1 MDFKRW
7 LRQTGKSERTA
18 QSYANAISGSISDWA
33 ESYGLSTENLMLID
47 NINRFREISGKMQAN
62 EDFVARNTKGKGMY
76 SAALNHF
83 NNYLLDVTS
92 EHVRE
97 DIEEIVSNKNIDDTV
112 KASLVSARVGQGKYR
127 NTLIDYW
134 GRCALTGY
142 GDVRFLIA
150 SHIKPWRGSDNKER
164 LDPFNGLL
172 LLPNVDKVFDLG
184 FITFEDNGEIVISSH
199 LEEPDRIG
207 VVNNMSISLEE
218 RHRIYMAYH
227 RERVYEKNA

>member
-1 MDFKRW
+1 
-7 LRQTGKSERTA
+7 
-18 QSYANAISGSISDWA
+18 
-33 ESYGLSTENLMLID
+33 
-47 NINRFREISGKMQAN
+47 
-62 EDFVARNTKGKGMY
+62 MY